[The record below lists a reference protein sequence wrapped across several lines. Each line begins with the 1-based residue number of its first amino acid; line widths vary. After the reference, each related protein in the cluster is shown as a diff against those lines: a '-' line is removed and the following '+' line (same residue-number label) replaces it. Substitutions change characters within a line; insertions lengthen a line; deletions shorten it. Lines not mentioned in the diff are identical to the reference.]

1 MNEEF
6 IVQRKTL
13 TANTPTT
20 FEFGVVGYEFCV
32 KNLTTGSILVSCGT
46 AFDENKSITIPSKY
60 AHNIYSEER
69 YGSETGINKL
79 FVKSEEA
86 GTVEIYCKYYRK

>member
-13 TANTPTT
+13 TANTVEPFT
-20 FEFGVVGYEFCV
+20 FSVIGYEFCV

-46 AFDENKSITIPSKY
+46 AFNENKSITIPSNY
-60 AHNIYSEER
+60 AHNIYSEKR

-79 FVKSEEA
+79 FVKAEES
-86 GTVEIYCKYYRK
+86 GDVEIYCKYYTK